1 MNNFDKTMQFYEI
14 WLILTRIQLWMIK
27 YMVSWN
33 LMQFNEI
40 ILDKS
45 INLSWNH
52 VNKMQFYQLNYQPL
66 IQSVSQ
72 AFKSIQD
79 LKEGN
84 STRKQVETVQ
94 TWNT

>member
-1 MNNFDKTMQFYEI
+1 MQFYEI
-14 WLILTRIQLWMIK
+14 WVILNRIQLWMLK
-27 YMVSWN
+27 YMISWSS
-33 LMQFNEI
+33 MQFNEI

-45 INLSWNH
+45 INLSWNDA
-52 VNKMQFYQLNYQPL
+52 NEMQFYQLNYQPL

-79 LKEGN
+79 RKERN